1 MCSQDDVIS
10 TCMEF
15 EYECLERFSDIED
28 WEERENMR
36 CDWIE
41 DQIRKSTIFDFLD
54 EEVGYRLEDE
64 NTHYAAQAVFNILEV

>member
-1 MCSQDDVIS
+1 MCSQDDVIN

-15 EYECLERFSDIED
+15 ECECLERFSDIED

-54 EEVGYRLEDE
+54 EEIGYRLEDE
-64 NTHYAAQAVFNILEV
+64 KAHCAAQAVFNILEV

>member
-1 MCSQDDVIS
+1 MCSQDDVIN

-54 EEVGYRLEDE
+54 EEIGYRLEDE
-64 NTHYAAQAVFNILEV
+64 NAQYAAQAVFNILEV